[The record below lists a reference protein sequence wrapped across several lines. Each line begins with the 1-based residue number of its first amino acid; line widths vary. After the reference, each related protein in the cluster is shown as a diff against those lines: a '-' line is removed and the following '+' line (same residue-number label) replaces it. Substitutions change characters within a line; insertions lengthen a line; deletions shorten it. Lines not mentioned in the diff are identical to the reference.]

1 MFLYFGWFGFC
12 DGGFGGGFGGG
23 GGGGFWLIN
32 LFRIEV
38 VVDMFYLVY

>member
-12 DGGFGGGFGGG
+12 GGEFGGGFGGG

>member
-12 DGGFGGGFGGG
+12 GGGFGGGFGGG

-32 LFRIEV
+32 LFKIEV

>member
-12 DGGFGGGFGGG
+12 GGGFGGGFGGG